1 MRILRAHPGA
11 ALGVAV
17 FTALSVLLTALIAGT
32 LAGERSDDPI
42 RFRAEFRDA
51 TGLAVGDDV
60 RMAGVRVGRVVDTRL
75 DGSLALVTF
84 EVDRGQQVTES
95 TLASIAYLNLMGQRY
110 VALEPGARP
119 DARPLAESATIPV
132 ARTRPALDLT
142 AMFNA
147 FRPLFD
153 ALQPGDLNQLAENIV
168 AVLQGQ
174 GGTVQHLTQQVG
186 QLTAHLVDRD
196 ALIGTVLDNLTT
208 VLLAADTHRD
218 EITGIIGDLG
228 SLTHGLARDR
238 TAIGDALDDVS
249 ALTVNVEDLLDETDD
264 ALVYDL
270 AALRDVSD
278 HLAANSPLLA
288 ATLKAAPKQFGVY
301 LRTLGYGSHLNVYV
315 CTLLA
320 ALPGTRPADILPLN
334 AHSPRCR

>member
-1 MRILRAHPGA
+1 MRVLRAHRGA
-11 ALGVAV
+11 VLGVAA
-17 FTALSVLLTALIAGT
+17 FTVLSLLLTALIAGT
-32 LAGERSDDPI
+32 LAGERGEDPV
-42 RFRAEFRDA
+42 RLRAEFRDA
-51 TGLAVGDDV
+51 TGLSVGDDV

-75 DGSLALVTF
+75 DGNLALVTF
-84 EVDRGQQVTES
+84 EVDGAQQVTES
-95 TLASIAYLNLMGQRY
+95 TIASIAYLNLMGQRY

-119 DARPLAESATIPV
+119 DAKRLPEDATIPV
-132 ARTRPALDLT
+132 GRTRPALDLT

-174 GGTVQHLTQQVG
+174 GGTIEHLTQQVG
-186 QLTAHLVDRD
+186 RLTTHLVDRD

-208 VLLAADTHRD
+208 VLVAADTHRA
-218 EITGIIGDLG
+218 EITGMIDDLG

-238 TAIGDALDDVS
+238 NRIGGALDDVS
-249 ALTVNVEDLLDETDD
+249 ALTVEVEDLLDATDD

-270 AALRDVSD
+270 AGLRDVGD
-278 HLAANSPLLA
+278 HLAENAELLGD
-288 ATLKAAPKQFGVY
+288 TVQAAPLQFGVY

-315 CTLLA
+315 CKLLGE
-320 ALPGTRPADILPLN
+320 LPGLPGVDIVPSSQ
-334 AHSPRCR
+334 HSARCR